1 MIEIFTIFL
10 NFFFLF
16 ILFLFPLNF
25 IKKNNLF
32 FLNNFNFFDL
42 ICLNILFQFTIYLCL
57 SFFYVKIDLIIR
69 FIFIISLIFILFNTY
84 KKNFI
89 FKKNNLLIWSI
100 ALFSLIVLCNFFSI
114 ANNFKLQW
122 DAIAHWFWKTQN
134 FYQNGNLE
142 NLRNLPYSFYPHLG
156 TLLWGNFWK
165 LSYLDY
171 EYTGRFFYS
180 YIYLA
185 AIFSIIYS
193 IKSKYFFIISSAL
206 CYLIY
211 DPYNLGG
218 YQDFLVFYFITY
230 SARLFF
236 LLKFNKINNKIFFS
250 FFLLIINLLVWSK
263 QEGLIY
269 SVILYLTYILS
280 FKSEAKDKFLL
291 LIYILIIFFL
301 FFFLGS
307 IFKNSSFFHEPIVNS
322 FYKLKNIKIFIE
334 SFFLIS
340 LHLIKSLIQ
349 HPITMMS
356 IVPLFY
362 IIIFKKI
369 KFIDI
374 NYIFIFFILNI
385 ILIFGIFFHSQF
397 SLQSLLGPVMSRL
410 ILQTSGFYLLGF
422 VYLFNINIKY
432 EK

>member
-1 MIEIFTIFL
+1 MIEILTVFL

-25 IKKNNLF
+25 IKKDNLI
-32 FLNNFNFFDL
+32 FLKNFNFFDL
-42 ICLNILFQFTIYLCL
+42 ICLNILLQFTIYLGL
-57 SFFYVKIDLIIR
+57 SFFYEKIDLIIR
-69 FIFIISLIFILFNTY
+69 SFFSISLIFIVFFFL
-84 KKNFI
+84 KKNFS
-89 FKKNNLLIWSI
+89 FKKNNLLLLSVS
-100 ALFSLIVLCNFFSI
+100 LFSLIVLCNFFSI

-171 EYTGRFFYS
+171 EYMGRFYYC

-193 IKSKYFFIISSAL
+193 IKSKYFFIISTVL

-218 YQDFLVFYFITY
+218 YQDFLIFYFITF
-230 SARLFF
+230 SARLFY
-236 LLKFNKINNKIFFS
+236 LLKFNKINNKFFFS

-269 SVILYLTYILS
+269 SVVLYLTYVLS
-280 FKSEAKDKFLL
+280 FKSKAKDKFLL
-291 LIYILIIFFL
+291 LIYILIIFSL
-301 FFFLGS
+301 YFFLGS
-307 IFKNSSFFHEPIVNS
+307 LFKNSSFFHEPIVNS
-322 FYKLKNIKIFIE
+322 LYKLNNIKIFIE
-334 SFFLIS
+334 SLLLIS

-349 HPITMMS
+349 HPMTILS
-356 IVPLFY
+356 IASLSFL
-362 IIIFKKI
+362 IISKKI

-374 NYIFIFFILNI
+374 NYIFIFFISNV
-385 ILIFGIFFHSQF
+385 ILIYGIFFHSQF

-422 VYLFNINIKY
+422 VYFFNTNIKY
-432 EK
+432 ER

>member
-1 MIEIFTIFL
+1 MIEILTVFL

-25 IKKNNLF
+25 IKKNNLV
-32 FLNNFNFFDL
+32 LLENFNFFDL
-42 ICLNILFQFTIYLCL
+42 ICLNILLQFTIYLGL
-57 SFFYVKIDLIIR
+57 SFFNVKIDLIIK
-69 FIFIISLIFILFNTY
+69 FIFIISLIFILFNLY

-89 FKKNNLLIWSI
+89 FRKNNLLLLSI

-134 FYQNGNLE
+134 FYQNGDLE

-171 EYTGRFFYS
+171 EYMGRLYYC

-193 IKSKYFFIISSAL
+193 IKSKYFFIIISAL

-218 YQDFLVFYFITY
+218 YQDFLVFYFITF

-236 LLKFNKINNKIFFS
+236 LLKFNKINNKFFFS

-269 SVILYLTYILS
+269 SVLLYLTYILS
-280 FKSEAKDKFLL
+280 FRSKAKYKLL
-291 LIYILIIFFL
+291 LLLYMLTIFFL
-301 FFFLGS
+301 YLYLGS
-307 IFKNSSFFHEPIVNS
+307 LFKNSSFFHEPIVND

-334 SFFLIS
+334 SFLLIS

-349 HPITMMS
+349 HPITIMS
-356 IVPLFY
+356 ITLLFLL
-362 IIIFKKI
+362 IIFKKI
-369 KFIDI
+369 KLIDI
-374 NYIFIFFILNI
+374 NYIFIFFISNV
-385 ILIFGIFFHSQF
+385 ILIYGIFLHSQF

-410 ILQTSGFYLLGF
+410 ILQTTGFYLLGF
-422 VYLFNINIKY
+422 VYFFNTNIKY